1 VGGDTFLSSLDC
13 AGVDGQ
19 IVTILGSNTA
29 DRGRGLVYR
38 NLTIHYEFM
47 GIPTAYEIEPERPGN
62 ILSSIANLVDAGLL
76 RAHVSHRFA
85 LEEVAEGHRQVETA
99 RTIGKVANI
108 VRR

>member
-1 VGGDTFLSSLDC
+1 MRLCGDPRLLSCIVIHGLASFLWGLCDVTLYHVLMHHVT
-13 AGVDGQ
+13 AHADAILRLLGQ
-19 IVTILGSNTA
+19 RTTLYNV
-29 DRGRGLVYR
+29 
-38 NLTIHYEFM
+38 
-47 GIPTAYEIEPERPGN
+47 IP